1 MGSPPLIDG
10 YSYVKLLGTG
20 GYSDVYLYHQQLPNR
35 FVAIKV
41 LRTDALSEALRR
53 QFTAEANLMA
63 RVSSHAAIGT
73 IYAAGVDAGE
83 QPYLVMEYCSGGS
96 LGARFRH
103 APLDVAD
110 VLHIGVRVASA
121 LESAHRAGVVHRD
134 VKPANVLIN
143 DYGAAVLTDFG
154 ISAIADGF
162 PEATR
167 MREQA
172 YATQSTV
179 DNNASSLGMS
189 IPWAA
194 PETFDDEPRVD
205 VRSDVFSLAAT
216 LFSLLEGRS
225 PFEAPGGSNRGAQLI
240 ARIQNGAITP
250 MQRPDLPPAVVEA
263 LMIGLNHNPAYRYPT
278 ALAFAERLQQL
289 ERELGLAPTRIE
301 VPATP
306 AAGLTGGQQSSQ
318 HSGQHSGQQAAQYSG
333 PPPSGPRIN
342 AAPHPGQDQALIA
355 TVTPRP
361 AMQSSQRRRTRMAWI
376 IGSIVAGA
384 AVIAL
389 VVTLGVPFIG
399 QLTAAAG
406 PEPTPTADSTQNRV
420 VDELDVE
427 WRNDSWNFK
436 IPDDL
441 APPNQVEARILE
453 KGDSSTTITAESK
466 VFFGY
471 DVSNW
476 DFGWD
481 LRFTPG
487 TNEGF
492 DTVTVTG
499 RQLEKFMG
507 IDMIGMPVG
516 TVVLVAAPQGFFA
529 QHSPIGDATMRTQIA
544 VIRINALT

>member
-225 PFEAPGGSNRGAQLI
+225 PFEIPGGSNRGAQLI
-240 ARIQNGAITP
+240 ARIQNGSITP
-250 MQRPDLPPAVVEA
+250 MQRPDLPPALVEA

-301 VPATP
+301 VPTVP
-306 AAGLTGGQQSSQ
+306 AAAQTSGQQLTP
-318 HSGQHSGQQAAQYSG
+318 HSGQQPVQHSAPQQAGSFPTTTT
-333 PPPSGPRIN
+333 PP
-342 AAPHPGQDQALIA
+342 AQDQALIA

-361 AMQSSQRRRTRMAWI
+361 AVQSPPRRRKRMAWI
-376 IGSIVAGA
+376 IGGVVAGA

-389 VVTLGVPFIG
+389 VLTLGIPFIG
-399 QLTAAAG
+399 QLTAASA
-406 PEPTPTADSTQNRV
+406 PTPTPTADESQNLV

-427 WRNDSWNFK
+427 WRNDSWNFT
-436 IPDDL
+436 IPEDL
-441 APPNQVEARILE
+441 APPSQLEARILK

-471 DVSNW
+471 DVSTW

-516 TVVLVAAPQGFFA
+516 TVVLVAAPQGYFA